1 MQLVRFLLVGVCNT
15 AVGLSCIYLAMWC
28 GIDYRWANALG
39 YAVGCVVAFLL
50 NRSWT
55 FQSRDSWRGSF
66 ARWLVV
72 VIASYVLNFLTV
84 LILRQG
90 LLVGVYVA
98 QLGGVIVYTGA
109 AFIGSRLFAFRQMRP
124 ALKEG
129 AA

>member
-1 MQLVRFLLVGVCNT
+1 M
-15 AVGLSCIYLAMWC
+15 
-28 GIDYRWANALG
+28 
-39 YAVGCVVAFLL
+39 
-50 NRSWT
+50 RSWT

-90 LLVGVYVA
+90 LLVSVYVA